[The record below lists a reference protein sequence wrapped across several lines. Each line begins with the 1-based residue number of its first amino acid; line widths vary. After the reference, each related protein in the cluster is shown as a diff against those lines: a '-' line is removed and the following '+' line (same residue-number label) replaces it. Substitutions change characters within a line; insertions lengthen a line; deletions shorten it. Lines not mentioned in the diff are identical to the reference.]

1 MQKHLQRKKED
12 ENTKSRETRDFDRFR
27 QSFFC
32 LFETTFIIAVA
43 LFLAVLI
50 VKDSSIV
57 VENSL
62 FDILLH
68 SLAVQ
73 ATIA

>member
-12 ENTKSRETRDFDRFR
+12 ENTKTRETRDFDRFR
-27 QSFFC
+27 QSFFF